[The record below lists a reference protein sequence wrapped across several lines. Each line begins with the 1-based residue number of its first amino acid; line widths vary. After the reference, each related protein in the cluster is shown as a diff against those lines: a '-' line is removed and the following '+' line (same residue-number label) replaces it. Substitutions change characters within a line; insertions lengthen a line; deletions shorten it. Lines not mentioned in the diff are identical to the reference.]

1 MNILIVEDDPWIASA
16 LAEILGQEGHECRVE
31 SDGEAGV
38 ESFLRHQPD
47 FLFLDIMMPKL
58 SGYDVCRQVR
68 ASGSSV
74 PIIFISAKSEE
85 IDRVLGLELGA
96 DDFIQKPF
104 GVREVLARFKAVNRR
119 TKVGSNEASP
129 LEPFSMGDL
138 TVDPAALRAH
148 RDSQSMDLSA
158 RDLSIL
164 SLLKERE
171 GQPVDRQTFFDR
183 CWGFDFVPNSR
194 SLDQHIS
201 QLRRR
206 IEVDPKHPRII
217 QTVRGVGYRYEI
229 NEKEGKRERGKG
241 FI

>member
-1 MNILIVEDDPWIASA
+1 MKILIVEDDPWIASA
-16 LAEILGQEGHECRVE
+16 LAEILGQEGHECWVE
-31 SDGEAGV
+31 ADGEAGV
-38 ESFLRHQPD
+38 EAFFHREPD

-68 ASGSSV
+68 ARGSRV

-119 TKVGSNEASP
+119 TQ
-129 LEPFSMGDL
+129 LEPEVKTPQGVFTMGDL
-138 TVDPAALRAH
+138 EVDSLALRAH
-148 RDSQSMDLSA
+148 RGSHSIDLSA
-158 RDLSIL
+158 RDLAIL
-164 SLLKERE
+164 ALLKERE
-171 GQPVDRQTFFDR
+171 GQPVDRETFFDR

-206 IEVDPKHPRII
+206 VEVDPKDPRII
-217 QTVRGVGYRYEI
+217 KTVRGVGYRYE
-229 NEKEGKRERGKG
+229 EP
-241 FI
+241 